1 MTEVKVRIQDRHQPN
16 INWKLLTECQTTKHF
31 HRKSKINLPKD
42 AEDEIK

>member
-1 MTEVKVRIQDRHQPN
+1 MTEVKVRIQDRHQPI
-16 INWKLLTECQTTKHF
+16 INWKLPIQCQTIKHF